1 MDNYFWKI
9 PLLIFISFF
18 MKNMAVNELKV
29 MKTSVIH
36 TKDDSV

>member
-1 MDNYFWKI
+1 MNNFWKKL
-9 PLLIFISFF
+9 LLIFISFF
-18 MKNMAVNELKV
+18 WKNMAVSELKV